1 MEIIYKETLPEKE
14 EYFELFET
22 TGWNEEYQFNK
33 EQLYEATNRS
43 WYLIS
48 AYDNDRLIGFGRII
62 SDGIFHALIIDLIVL
77 PNYQS
82 KGIGSNILK
91 KLVDRCKANKIRD
104 IQLFCAKGQTGFY
117 EKHGF
122 VKRPDNAPGMQM
134 AEGVNSPVL
143 S

>member
-1 MEIIYKETLPEKE
+1 MKITYKETLPDKN
-14 EYFELFET
+14 EYFSLFET
-22 TGWNEEYQFNK
+22 TGWNKEYQFNK

-134 AEGVNSPVL
+134 AEGVNSPAL

>member
-1 MEIIYKETLPEKE
+1 MEITYKKTLPDKD

-22 TGWNEEYQFNK
+22 TGWNKEYQFNK

-77 PNYQS
+77 PNYQA

-91 KLVDRCKANKIRD
+91 KLVDKCKTNKIRD

-134 AEGVNSPVL
+134 PGDN
-143 S
+143 

>member
-1 MEIIYKETLPEKE
+1 MEITYKKTLPDKD

-22 TGWNEEYQFNK
+22 TGWNKEYQFNK

-77 PNYQS
+77 PNYQA

-91 KLVDRCKANKIRD
+91 KLVDKCKTNKIRD

-134 AEGVNSPVL
+134 PGGIDSPAL

>member
-1 MEIIYKETLPEKE
+1 MKITYKETLPDKN
-14 EYFELFET
+14 EYFSLFET
-22 TGWNEEYQFNK
+22 TGWNKEYQFSK

-77 PNYQS
+77 PNYQA

-134 AEGVNSPVL
+134 PGE
-143 S
+143 